1 MMRVLLVVPQ
11 YHPNNPKAFYYVPF
25 GTMYISAYLKEKGF
39 EVHTLNLNHYSPG
52 KLEATLAETKFDAF
66 LTGGIQ
72 VHLSCVKKVV
82 DSVKQHDP
90 SILTIAG
97 GPMVTSHAELVIDYL
112 GVDYGILGEGE
123 EVTFNLLNAIQNGE
137 GVSGIQGIAY
147 KNDGKYIET
156 PEAPRIADLDALPLP
171 DFEGF
176 EYGYYLDNFEFDDQ
190 KQVLRDQIRRSFVTG
205 SRDCPA
211 KCTFCFR
218 TMGGDYVTRSVD
230 NIVEEVR
237 YLQKHYNV
245 NQIELN
251 DEIFSVNK
259 SRVYEFCDKI
269 EKLKMPWSAQIRV
282 NMINKALIQ
291 RMKEAGC
298 SQISY
303 GLESAS
309 KSVLKSMKK
318 GVRVDQIEN
327 ALKVTRDAKIT
338 IQGNWI
344 FGDPLETPETVRET
358 IEFNRKHLPYLI
370 HLDFLLAYPGTPMY
384 FDALNKGLV
393 KDKIKFY
400 ESGNN
405 EHGEPVNV
413 TSMNQEDFYA
423 LETKLTVESRMSS
436 IFGKTT
442 KASVENDKYQISI
455 ICPYCRF
462 HNEDLHIVKR
472 AHGFFTCTC
481 RSCYQRF
488 RANDMDMPKYKS
500 PIKRY
505 YKLFKKGV
513 GNTILF
519 LISLQFEPNMYKK
532 KPLWLLL
539 VPVQKMVSL
548 LKINTLIMRGRR
560 IRNKTKSGFRK
571 KIKTFSK
578 NLAGIEEIPPA
589 LPKGIEGEPLLAR
602 EAD

>member
-1 MMRVLLVVPQ
+1 MKLLLVVPH
-11 YHPNNPKAFYYVPF
+11 YHPNHPKSFYFLSFGIMYV
-25 GTMYISAYLKEKGF
+25 SAYLKEKGF

-52 KLEATLAETKFDAF
+52 KLEATLAETAFDAV
-66 LTGGIQ
+66 LSGGIQ
-72 VHLSCVKKVV
+72 VELKCVKNVM

-97 GPMVTSHAELVIDYL
+97 GPMVTSHAELVIDHL
-112 GVDYGILGEGE
+112 GVDYGVLGEGE

-137 GVSGIQGIAY
+137 DVSGIPGIAY
-147 KNDGKYIET
+147 KKDGKYIET
-156 PEAPRIADLDALPLP
+156 PEAPRITDLDALPLP
-171 DFEGF
+171 DYEGF
-176 EYGYYLDNFEFDDQ
+176 EYDYYLDNFEFENQ
-190 KQVLRDQIRRSFVTG
+190 KEVLHDRLRKSYVTG

-230 NIVEEVR
+230 NIIEEIKYLRKR
-237 YLQKHYNV
+237 YDV

-269 EKLKMPWSAQIRV
+269 EKLKIPWSAQIRV
-282 NMINKALIQ
+282 NMINEALIQ
-291 RMKEAGC
+291 RMKESGC
-298 SQISY
+298 TQISY

-309 KSVLKSMKK
+309 KSVLKSMQK
-318 GVRVDQIEN
+318 GVRVEQIEN
-327 ALKVTRDAKIT
+327 ALQVTRDAKIT

-344 FGDPLETPETVRET
+344 FGDPQETPETVRET

-393 KDKIKFY
+393 KDGIKFY
-400 ESGNN
+400 ESGKN
-405 EHGEPVNV
+405 EDGEPVNV

-423 LETKLTVESRMSS
+423 LGTKLTVESRMSS
-436 IFGKTT
+436 IFGKMT
-442 KASVENDKYQISI
+442 KVSVENDKYRISI
-455 ICPYCRF
+455 ICPYCEF
-462 HNEDLHIVKR
+462 HNEDLYLVKR
-472 AHGFFTCTC
+472 AYGFFTCAC

-488 RANDMDMPKYKS
+488 RANDMDMPKYRS

-505 YKLFKKGV
+505 YKLFKKTV

-539 VPVQKMVSL
+539 VPIQKMVSFM
-548 LKINTLIMRGRR
+548 KINTLMMKGRQ
-560 IRNKTKSGFRK
+560 IRNKTKSGFRQK
-571 KIKTFSK
+571 FKTFSK
-578 NLAGIEEIPPA
+578 NLADIKETPPA
-589 LPKGIEGEPLLAR
+589 LSRGIENVSLGLKK
-602 EAD
+602 

>member
-1 MMRVLLVVPQ
+1 MRLLFVVPH
-11 YHPNNPKAFYYVPF
+11 YHPNNPKGFYYLPF
-25 GTMYISAYLKEKGF
+25 GTMYISAYMKEKGF
-39 EVHTLNLNHYSPG
+39 EVHTLNTNHYSPG
-52 KLEATLAETKFDAF
+52 KLEATLAETKFDAV
-66 LTGGIQ
+66 LSGGLQ
-72 VHLSCVKKVV
+72 VDLKCVKKVM

-97 GPMVTSHAELVIDYL
+97 GPMVTSHAELVIDHL
-112 GVDYGILGEGE
+112 GIDYGILGEGE

-137 GVSGIQGIAY
+137 DVSGILGIAY

-156 PEAPRIADLDALPLP
+156 PEAPRIADLDSLPLP
-171 DFEGF
+171 DYEGF
-176 EYGYYLDNFEFDDQ
+176 EYDYYLDNFEFENQKEVLQDQ
-190 KQVLRDQIRRSFVTG
+190 LRKSYVTG

-230 NIVEEVR
+230 NIIEEIR
-237 YLQKHYNV
+237 YLQKHYDV

-282 NMINKALIQ
+282 NMINEALIR

-298 SQISY
+298 TLISY

-309 KSVLKSMKK
+309 KSILKSMKK

-400 ESGNN
+400 ESGKN
-405 EHGEPVNV
+405 EHGETINV

-462 HNEDLHIVKR
+462 HNEDLHLVKR
-472 AHGFFTCTC
+472 AYGFFTCTC

-488 RANDMDMPKYKS
+488 RANDLDMPKYKS

-513 GNTILF
+513 ENTILF

-548 LKINTLIMRGRR
+548 LKINTLIMWGRR
-560 IRNKTKSGFRK
+560 IRNKTKSSFRK

-578 NLAGIEEIPPA
+578 NLVDIKEPPSS
-589 LPKGIEGEPLLAR
+589 LPREIEGEHRLAR
-602 EAD
+602 AAD

>member
-1 MMRVLLVVPQ
+1 MKVLLVVPH
-11 YHPNNPKAFYYVPF
+11 YHSENPKSFYFLSFGIMYVSAF
-25 GTMYISAYLKEKGF
+25 LKEKGF
-39 EVHTLNLNHYSPG
+39 EVHTLNLNHYPPG
-52 KLEATLAETKFDAF
+52 KLEETLFETAFDAV

-72 VHLSCVKKVV
+72 VHLKCVKEVV
-82 DSVKQHDP
+82 DTVKQHDP

-97 GPMVTSHAELVIDYL
+97 GPMVTSHPEFVVDYL

-137 GVSGIQGIAY
+137 DVSGILGIAY
-147 KNDGKYIET
+147 KKDGKYIKT
-156 PEAPRIADLDALPLP
+156 PEAPRIEDLDALPLP
-171 DFEGF
+171 DYEGF
-176 EYGYYLDNFEFDDQ
+176 EYDYYLDNFEYEDQ
-190 KQVLRDQIRRSFVTG
+190 KVVLQGQPRKSYVTG

-230 NIVEEVR
+230 NVIEEIK
-237 YLQKHYNV
+237 YLQERFDV

-269 EKLKMPWSAQIRV
+269 EKLKIPWSAQIRV
-282 NMINKALIQ
+282 NMINEKLIR

-309 KSVLKSMKK
+309 RDVLKSMQK
-318 GVRVDQIEN
+318 GVRVEQIEN
-327 ALKVTRDAKIT
+327 ALEVTRDAKIT

-384 FDALNKGLV
+384 FDALGKGLV
-393 KDKIKFY
+393 KDRVKFY
-400 ESGNN
+400 ESGKN

-413 TSMNQEDFYA
+413 TSMSLEDFNA
-423 LETKLTVESRMSS
+423 LGTKLEVESRMSS
-436 IFGKTT
+436 IFGETT
-442 KASVENDKYQISI
+442 QASEKNGKYQVSI
-455 ICPYCRF
+455 ICPYCEF
-462 HNEDLHIVKR
+462 HNKDLSLVKR
-472 AHGFFTCTC
+472 AYGFFTCTC

-488 RANDMDMPKYKS
+488 RANDMDMPKYRS
-500 PIKRY
+500 PLKRY
-505 YKLFKKGV
+505 YKLFKKAV
-513 GNTILF
+513 ANTFLF
-519 LISLQFEPNMYKK
+519 LISLQFEPNMYKN
-532 KPLWLLL
+532 KPLWMLL
-539 VPVQKMVSL
+539 VPIRETVSF
-548 LKINTLIMRGRR
+548 LKINTLIMKGRR
-560 IRNKTKSGFRK
+560 FRK
-571 KIKTFSK
+571 KTKKDFRQKLKTFSQKLVEIKETPSALSGGIK
-578 NLAGIEEIPPA
+578 NMPIGL
-589 LPKGIEGEPLLAR
+589 KK
-602 EAD
+602 